1 MFFLLSFIGLVRKQV
16 RKTSNFYSYC
26 IEFLKIVAIVFFW
39 NIVGTVETKNSYGD
53 PPQISVDIPRM
64 KDVHPESKSWWNV
77 ELLRDV
83 LLLTVTDEEFLSF
96 FAFLH
101 DVSKCYI
108 KELGH
113 VYFGEIGDG
122 PRKVTISLVKSF
134 RGSTQGSAALNVVRT
149 AVDVFKP
156 KVAFSVGCCAGLRRE
171 QTQLGDVVISGKLL
185 TCGDKQIVG
194 DKPQWGGRKLD
205 VSRNM
210 GCLVKSAA
218 DGWQPPLE
226 DPESCDVKVHCNA
239 EILSGLELV
248 NSPKECEEL
257 LHQFPEAIAIEP
269 EGQGQCYYTVYLS
282 GILLSVRSSNYFC
295 IR

>member
-1 MFFLLSFIGLVRKQV
+1 MERRFR
-16 RKTSNFYSYC
+16 
-26 IEFLKIVAIVFFW
+26 
-39 NIVGTVETKNSYGD
+39 YGD
-53 PPQISVDIPRM
+53 PPQISVGIPRL
-64 KDVHPESKSWWNV
+64 KDVSPVPKLLKNV
-77 ELLRDV
+77 ELLTDV
-83 LLLTVTDEEFLSF
+83 LLLVVTEEEFRSCYAYLR
-96 FAFLH
+96 
-101 DVSKCYI
+101 DVSKTYI
-108 KELGH
+108 NELGH
-113 VYFGEIGDG
+113 VYLGDIGDS
-122 PRKVTISLVKSF
+122 PTKVSLVRSS
-134 RGSTQGSAALNVVRT
+134 RGSIQVNAAQNVVRT
-149 AVDVFKP
+149 AVDVLKP
-156 KVAFSVGCCAGLRRE
+156 KAVFSVGCCAGLRRE

-226 DPESCDVKVHCNA
+226 NPESRDVKVHCNA